1 MKDKGEGAGMGRWG
15 EKGER
20 RRGGGCGGRIM
31 VLERLVQ
38 AGEGQP
44 LAEGALHSSHVG
56 KNGPTNA
63 SICQWWGGQQGE
75 GMTST

>member
-1 MKDKGEGAGMGRWG
+1 MARGDEEEGLAR
-15 EKGER
+15 
-20 RRGGGCGGRIM
+20 GRIM

-44 LAEGALHSSHVG
+44 LAEGALHTVLMLG